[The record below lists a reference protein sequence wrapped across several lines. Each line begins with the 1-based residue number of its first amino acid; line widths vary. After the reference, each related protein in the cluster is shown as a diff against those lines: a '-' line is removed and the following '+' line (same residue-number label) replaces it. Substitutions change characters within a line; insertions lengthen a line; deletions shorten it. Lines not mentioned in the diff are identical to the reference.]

1 MTVSSGHFLR
11 IVIIALAF
19 LIALQILI
27 VGASYLIR
35 TAELARPAQPRI
47 IEQIGAAAA
56 LVDKAAPEE
65 RRNVLRAISS
75 PFMAFS
81 LLPEFPE
88 DGVGAMRRPLPEY
101 RPVISM
107 YQQALGK
114 RDFRIFARKWRR
126 FKGAPPIMPAEVV
139 VAIRLGDGSAL
150 IVEPSAEYRRQL
162 AVNVA
167 ALASSVLGV
176 LLLCGLVWASFETT
190 RPLRDMA
197 AAAERLA
204 ADLDAP
210 ALPERGPKP
219 VRDLAR
225 ALNSMQ
231 TDLRRLVSERSVTL
245 AAVAHDFRTY
255 LTRLRLRA
263 DFIDDLAQRAKAEK
277 DIDEMSALIDDTL
290 LYAQAGAAGVETGPF
305 DAAAL
310 LRDVAQGMNET
321 HPGAVSVE
329 TPATLQAT
337 GHEGFMRRAATNLLD
352 NARKYGGAARARL
365 DAEGALAALTIEDDG
380 KGLTRADLDRLTEPF
395 FRVEGSRSRVTGGAG
410 LGLAIARR
418 LIEASGG
425 RLELDLTAQ
434 GGLRA
439 RVLLSNAGENVLS

>member
-11 IVIIALAF
+11 IVIVALAI

-27 VGASYLIR
+27 VGASYLVR
-35 TAELARPAQPRI
+35 TAELSHPARPRI
-47 IEQIGAAAA
+47 VEQISAATA
-56 LVDKAAPEE
+56 LVDEAPPGE
-65 RRNVLRAISS
+65 RAEVLRAISS
-75 PFMAFS
+75 PFIAFS
-81 LLPEFPE
+81 VLPEFPE
-88 DGVGAMRRPLPEY
+88 DGVRAMHWPLPEY

-107 YQQALGK
+107 YRAALG
-114 RDFRIFARKWRR
+114 RREFRIFARKWRR

-139 VAIRLGDGSAL
+139 IAIRLSDGSAL

-162 AVNVA
+162 AVNAA

-176 LLLCGLVWASFETT
+176 LLLVGLVWASFQTT

-197 AAAERLA
+197 AAAERIA
-204 ADLDAP
+204 ADLETP
-210 ALPERGPKP
+210 PLPERGPKP

-231 TDLRRLVSERSVTL
+231 TDLRRLVSERTVTL

-263 DFIDDLAQRAKAEK
+263 DFIGDVAQRAKAEK
-277 DIDEMSALIDDTL
+277 DIDEMTALIDDTL
-290 LYAQAGAAGVETGPF
+290 LYARAGAAGVATGPF

-310 LRDVAQGMNET
+310 LRDIAQGMNE
-321 HPGAVSVE
+321 PRGGVE
-329 TPATLQAT
+329 ASTPASLLAI
-337 GHEGFMRRAATNLLD
+337 GHEGFVRRAVINLID
-352 NARKYGGAARARL
+352 NALKYGGAARVHL
-365 DAEGALAALTIEDDG
+365 EGAGALTTMTIEDDG

-395 FRVEGSRSRVTGGAG
+395 FRVEGSRSRATGGAG

-425 RLELDLTAQ
+425 SLNLDLTAG

-439 RVLLSNAGENVLS
+439 QVLLAGAAASPHA